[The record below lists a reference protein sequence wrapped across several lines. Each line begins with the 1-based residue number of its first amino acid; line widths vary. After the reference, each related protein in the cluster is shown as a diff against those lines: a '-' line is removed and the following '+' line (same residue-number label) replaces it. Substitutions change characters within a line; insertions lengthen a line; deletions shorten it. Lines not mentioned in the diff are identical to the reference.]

1 MAGRHESEIALE
13 TANLAGFR
21 PPIIIV
27 HEGEHADQIIK
38 EMEARG
44 EIPPAA
50 DFPKGRIRV
59 IVHRIISPPTGERNW
74 ERYHTERYRAAAC
87 ELLARPKSSKG
98 PNETGA

>member
-1 MAGRHESEIALE
+1 LAGRHESEIALE

-74 ERYHTERYRAAAC
+74 ERYHTERYQA
-87 ELLARPKSSKG
+87 ELASS
-98 PNETGA
+98 

>member
-74 ERYHTERYRAAAC
+74 ERYHERYRAAAC